1 LTKFKNKKLVR
12 KNGVTVYLSTS
23 NLSFEKLSKELQN
36 VEVNIFNSN
45 RQYTEKEIT
54 PHKVYSWAHGSIP
67 KAKEMKSLAYL
78 KYKDSSR
85 WLDLYIPSSQTA
97 LYILKDITTQI
108 ISKAFNKTDRLKR
121 QFTKLN
127 YIKALEILE
136 NTKSSQINMAIA
148 LTYLGWKHYIAE
160 LSRISSK
167 KAPIF
172 SEESKEVILDSIYH
186 IIDTIVPSS
195 NFITE
200 VTAKLRVSLTLDDF
214 DNGMVTRKLKKILL
228 HTILK
233 LFE

>member
-1 LTKFKNKKLVR
+1 
-12 KNGVTVYLSTS
+12 
-23 NLSFEKLSKELQN
+23 
-36 VEVNIFNSN
+36 
-45 RQYTEKEIT
+45 
-54 PHKVYSWAHGSIP
+54 
-67 KAKEMKSLAYL
+67 
-78 KYKDSSR
+78 
-85 WLDLYIPSSQTA
+85 
-97 LYILKDITTQI
+97 
-108 ISKAFNKTDRLKR
+108 
-121 QFTKLN
+121 
-127 YIKALEILE
+127 
-136 NTKSSQINMAIA
+136 MAIA